1 MNEPE
6 GPRPGRP
13 DRPGQPAPDALAAL
27 EEHGFPLSELTD
39 EQRQVLRGLT
49 PDEVFLLLDIKARL
63 DEVGPEVQAH
73 SEIAGGALF

>member
-6 GPRPGRP
+6 GHLPHHV
-13 DRPGQPAPDALAAL
+13 APDPLTSL
-27 EEHGFPLSELTD
+27 EEHGFPLTELTD
-39 EQRQVLRGLT
+39 EQRQVLGDLT
-49 PDEVFLLLDIKARL
+49 PAEVFLLLDIKARL

>member
-1 MNEPE
+1 MNEPR
-6 GPRPGRP
+6 GPLPGP
-13 DRPGQPAPDALAAL
+13 PAPDALTTL
-27 EEHGFPLSELTD
+27 EDHGFPLSELTA
-39 EQRQVLRGLT
+39 EQRQVLGGLT